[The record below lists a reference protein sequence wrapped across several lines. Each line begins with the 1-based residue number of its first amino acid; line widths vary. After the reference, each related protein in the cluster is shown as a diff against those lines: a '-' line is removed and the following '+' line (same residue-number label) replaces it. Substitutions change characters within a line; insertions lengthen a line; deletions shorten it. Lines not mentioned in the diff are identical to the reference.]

1 MAAKKQTLATALL
14 DAVLNNVSYSSPAA
28 VYVAL
33 YTTAPTA
40 TTQGTEVTTAGGTL
54 YARTA
59 AVFDPAAAGATS
71 NNGAIAFPAA
81 GASWGNVKAA
91 AICSGSVAGVD
102 DQLYFGLL
110 GTAKDVGI
118 GDVLNFADGAL
129 TVSET

>member
-1 MAAKKQTLATALL
+1 MAAKKQTLSNLLL
-14 DAVLNNVSYSSPAA
+14 DAVLSSVAYVEPAA

-59 AVFDPAAAGATS
+59 AAFDPAAAGATS
-71 NNGAIAFPAA
+71 NNGAITFPAA
-81 GASWGNVKAA
+81 GAAWGNVKAA
-91 AICSGSVAGVD
+91 AICASNVAGTD
-102 DQLYFGLL
+102 DQLYFGNL

-129 TVSET
+129 TVSES

>member
-1 MAAKKQTLATALL
+1 MAAKKQTLSTALL
-14 DAVLNNVSYSSPAA
+14 DAVLNNVAYVSINP

-40 TTQGTEVTTAGGTL
+40 TTQGTEVATGGGEL
-54 YARTA
+54 YARTVA
-59 AVFDPAAAGATS
+59 AFDPAGAGATS
-71 NNGAIAFPAA
+71 NNGAITFPAA
-81 GASWGNVKAA
+81 GAAWGNVKAA
-91 AICSGSVAGVD
+91 AICESNVAGMN

-129 TVSET
+129 TVSES

>member
-1 MAAKKQTLATALL
+1 MAAKKETLANLILSAVLRNIAYVS
-14 DAVLNNVSYSSPAA
+14 DAV

-40 TTQGTEVTTAGGTL
+40 TTQGTEVIGSDTYVRLPVTFAAPSAGSTMNH
-54 YARTA
+54 AA
-59 AVFDPAAAGATS
+59 AVTFA
-71 NNGAIAFPAA
+71 AA

-91 AICSGSVAGVD
+91 AICSSAVIGTD

-118 GDVLNFADGAL
+118 GDVLNFAIDAL
-129 TVSET
+129 VVSES